1 MLLIKPQQA
10 SDLPLKEVATA
21 SLRALR
27 PPLWM
32 VTACRVVKALV
43 ELYGFTQFPPEDEP
57 VSAYASTSALPA
69 HARRAAQ
76 PPPHTRAPGVHKP
89 LCCMS
94 VYASTRKSAGVSG
107 ASGATRRALAIA
119 PARAPLECVRFS

>member
-1 MLLIKPQQA
+1 MLLTKLVQA
-10 SDLPLKEVATA
+10 SDLPLKEVAVA

-43 ELYGFTQFPPEDEP
+43 ELYGFTQFPPTEDEP
-57 VSAYASTSALPA
+57 VPAYASTSALPA

-76 PPPHTRAPGVHKP
+76 PPPPTRAPGVLIH
-89 LCCMS
+89 LCAACLYM
-94 VYASTRKSAGVSG
+94 
-107 ASGATRRALAIA
+107 RAQACRL
-119 PARAPLECVRFS
+119 V